1 MTFANNVEFT
11 FGSGGTSVP
20 PLVNVEG
27 ARPNSVNFSGVV
39 SSDYYGY
46 THAIG
51 FTKTGPGTL
60 VLSNASGA
68 AAASNAYSRTTNIN
82 QGTVSLTAV
91 TGTPGQNSYSALG
104 IGNINILNGG
114 TLQLANVA
122 IGVLQN
128 QTVSNTVGYVE
139 MFTGAALEAPA
150 GVLRARIPS
159 RPS

>member
-1 MTFANNVEFT
+1 MTFANNVESLSVR
-11 FGSGGTSVP
+11 GEPALRRWSTSR
-20 PLVNVEG
+20 
-27 ARPNSVNFSGVV
+27 AQSNSVNFSGVV

-46 THAIG
+46 AHAIG

-68 AAASNAYSRTTNIN
+68 LAASNAYGGQPNIN

-122 IGVLQN
+122 IGVLQS

-139 MFTGAALEAPA
+139 MFTGAPF
-150 GVLRARIPS
+150 RAQRHPTEHKCV